1 MLFLLLARLVR
12 AVKNMSDGFSLV
24 LAKNDLNA
32 ISNRYY
38 QIYGFAQA
46 LLNVGIDPHIFDN
59 DNTFS

>member
-1 MLFLLLARLVR
+1 
-12 AVKNMSDGFSLV
+12 MSDGFSLV

-32 ISNRYY
+32 ISNRYSYSDCLRSLY

-59 DNTFS
+59 DNTSS